1 MPIFAAAY
9 AGYWAAAAFALAA
22 AGTTAQVVGQ
32 RKARQQQQRQFRES
46 QAAQARAEALQNRRA
61 DITAARQ
68 RRRAAAEAR
77 RFRATGV
84 NLAANRGAGGALG
97 APGSTVPGISGSIQ
111 SQLNFNNAFI
121 NQVTTLNQGIRSA
134 FSEASAIRSR
144 PITAGA
150 NWTAFGQV
158 AGTIGSAIFQH
169 RKTLA
174 GAFGG
179 SGGTP
184 PPASNAEF
192 LYQPR

>member
-1 MPIFAAAY
+1 MGLGVPELAI
-9 AGYWAAAAFALAA
+9 AGLFLSA
-22 AGTTAQVVGQ
+22 AGTVASVVGQ
-32 RKARQQQQRQFRES
+32 RQARKQQQRQFERS

-84 NLAANRGAGGALG
+84 NLAAIRGAGGALG
-97 APGSTVPGISGSIQ
+97 APGSTVPGISGNIQ

-158 AGTIGSAIFQH
+158 ASAAGSLIFTAARSNLFKDKPNGGEKGTVSTQTIGWG
-169 RKTLA
+169 L
-174 GAFGG
+174 G
-179 SGGTP
+179 
-184 PPASNAEF
+184 
-192 LYQPR
+192 Y